1 MDQKVFKKK
10 VIPIFTLSII
20 VSAIGAFIGLLF
32 AEVFTNWLVMI
43 GLFIV
48 EIALIV
54 LLYTKFKSL
63 PLLLLFNLIAGI
75 TLTPILVTAVSV
87 NPILIPEAL
96 AITSI
101 VFIAL
106 SAYAYFSKKDFT
118 FLGGILFVLLI
129 VGIVASLGIF
139 AASYFTAID
148 LSLANIILSAFF
160 TLLFS
165 AWVLY
170 DMSSILRQYSNNDY
184 IPAVVS
190 LYIDFINLFVNILFL
205 LIGFNRTE

>member
-1 MDQKVFKKK
+1 MDQAVFKKK
-10 VIPIFTLSII
+10 VIPTFTLSII
-20 VSAIGAFIGLLF
+20 VSAIGAFFGLLF
-32 AEVFTNWLVMI
+32 ADIFTNGLVMI

-54 LLYTKFKSL
+54 LLYTKFKNL
-63 PLLLLFNLIAGI
+63 PLLFLFNLVAGL
-75 TLTPILVTAVSV
+75 TLTQILITAVSV

-96 AITSI
+96 IITSI

-106 SAYAYFSKKDFT
+106 SGYAYFSKKDFT

-129 VGIVASLGIF
+129 IGIVASLGIF
-139 AASYFTAID
+139 AASYFTTID
-148 LSLANIILSAFF
+148 LSLANIALSAFF

-170 DMSSILRQYSNNDY
+170 DMSSIMRKYPNEAY
-184 IPAVVS
+184 IEAVVA

-205 LIGFNRTE
+205 LIGMNRRD

>member
-1 MDQKVFKKK
+1 MDQAVFKKK

-20 VSAIGAFIGLLF
+20 VSTIGAFIGLLF
-32 AEVFTNWLVMI
+32 ADVFTNWMVMI

-54 LLYTKFKSL
+54 LLYTKFKNL
-63 PLLLLFNLIAGI
+63 PLLFLFNFIAGL
-75 TLTPILVTAVSV
+75 TLTPILVMAVSA

-96 AITSI
+96 IITSI
-101 VFIAL
+101 VFVAL
-106 SAYAYFSKKDFT
+106 SGYAYFSKKDFT
-118 FLGGILFVLLI
+118 FLGGILFILLI
-129 VGIVASLGIF
+129 VGIVASLGVF
-139 AASYFTAID
+139 VASYFTTLD
-148 LSLANIILSAFF
+148 LSLANIAISAFF

-170 DMSSILRQYSNNDY
+170 DMSSILRHYSNEDY
-184 IPAVVS
+184 IQAVVS

-205 LIGFNRTE
+205 LIGMNQRD

>member
-1 MDQKVFKKK
+1 
-10 VIPIFTLSII
+10 
-20 VSAIGAFIGLLF
+20 
-32 AEVFTNWLVMI
+32 MI

-54 LLYTKFKSL
+54 LLYTKFKNL
-63 PLLLLFNLIAGI
+63 PLLFLFNLVAGL
-75 TLTPILVTAVSV
+75 TLTQILITAVSV

-96 AITSI
+96 IITSI

-106 SAYAYFSKKDFT
+106 SGYAYFSKKDFT

-129 VGIVASLGIF
+129 IGIVASLGIF
-139 AASYFTAID
+139 AASYFTTID
-148 LSLANIILSAFF
+148 LSLANIALSAFF

-170 DMSSILRQYSNNDY
+170 DMSSIMRKYPNEAY
-184 IPAVVS
+184 IEAVVA

-205 LIGFNRTE
+205 LIGMNRRD